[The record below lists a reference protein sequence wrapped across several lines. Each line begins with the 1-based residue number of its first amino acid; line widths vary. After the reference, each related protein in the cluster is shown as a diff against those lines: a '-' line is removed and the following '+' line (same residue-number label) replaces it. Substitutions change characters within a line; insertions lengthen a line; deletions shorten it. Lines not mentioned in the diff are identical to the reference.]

1 MGVGRPRSH
10 YTTPQNMAIVNLQNV
25 TYKYPLTETPAL
37 QNINLQVEEGEF
49 LALIGPNGAGKSTL
63 CYALAGF
70 VPHFFKGELTGIVEV
85 AGNETHNSTL
95 SEWVL
100 NVGLAF
106 QNPFNQISG
115 AKYTVFEELA
125 FGLENIGV
133 PRDEMIARVE
143 EAMNLT
149 GIRDLADRSPY
160 SLSGGQQ
167 QRVALTSILV
177 MQPKVL
183 VLDEPTSQMDPIGTR
198 EVFGV
203 IHSMAESGMTVILV
217 EHKVE
222 WIAQFADRVIALKDG
237 QTLLD
242 GTPSEVLTS
251 PLLPQN
257 GFGISRYTSVAR
269 KAQAV
274 GRWNGAKL
282 PVTLNEAVEGFSQ
295 RERGTSLEH

>member
-1 MGVGRPRSH
+1 
-10 YTTPQNMAIVNLQNV
+10 MAIVEVINV
-25 TYKYPLTETPAL
+25 TYKYPLTDSPAL
-37 QNINLQVEEGEF
+37 QNINMQVNEGEF
-49 LALIGPNGAGKSTL
+49 VAIIGPNGAGKSTL
-63 CYALAGF
+63 CYTLAGF
-70 VPHFFKGELTGIVEV
+70 VPHFFRGELTGTVEV
-85 AGNETHNSTL
+85 AGKESSQSSLH
-95 SEWVL
+95 EWVL

-133 PRDEMIARVE
+133 PRDEMRARVE
-143 EAMNLT
+143 SALDLT

-167 QRVALTSILV
+167 QRVALASILV

-183 VLDEPTSQMDPIGTR
+183 VLDEPTAQLDPIGTR
-198 EVFGV
+198 DVFSV
-203 IHSMAESGMTVILV
+203 IRKMAKEGMTVVLV
-217 EHKVE
+217 EHKME

-237 QTLLD
+237 QILLD

-251 PLLPQN
+251 SLLEEG

-269 KAQAV
+269 RARELGLWRKDT
-274 GRWNGAKL
+274 L
-282 PVTLNEAVEGFSQ
+282 PITLEEAVEGFSIAL
-295 RERGTSLEH
+295 TPSSLAQHHCGATKGAEE

>member
-1 MGVGRPRSH
+1 
-10 YTTPQNMAIVNLQNV
+10 MAIVNLQNV
-25 TYKYPLTETPAL
+25 SYKYPLTNSPAL

-49 LALIGPNGAGKSTL
+49 VALVGPNGAGKSTL
-63 CYALAGF
+63 CYTLAGF
-70 VPHFFKGELTGIVEV
+70 VPHFFKGELTGKVEV
-85 AGNETHNSTL
+85 MGKDLVASSL

-133 PRDEMIARVE
+133 PRGEMIQRVE
-143 EAMNLT
+143 DAMKLT
-149 GIRDLADRSPY
+149 GISDLADRSPY

-198 EVFGV
+198 EVFSV
-203 IHSMAESGMTVILV
+203 VRKLSESGMTVVMV
-217 EHKVE
+217 EHKME
-222 WIAQFADRVIALKDG
+222 WIAESAD
-237 QTLLD
+237 
-242 GTPSEVLTS
+242 
-251 PLLPQN
+251 
-257 GFGISRYTSVAR
+257 
-269 KAQAV
+269 
-274 GRWNGAKL
+274 
-282 PVTLNEAVEGFSQ
+282 
-295 RERGTSLEH
+295 

>member
-1 MGVGRPRSH
+1 
-10 YTTPQNMAIVNLQNV
+10 MAIVNLQDV
-25 TYKYPLTETPAL
+25 TYKYPLTDSSAL

-49 LALIGPNGAGKSTL
+49 IALIGPNGAGKSTL
-63 CYALAGF
+63 CYTLAGF
-70 VPHFFKGELTGIVEV
+70 VPHFFKGELTGTVEV
-85 AGNETHNSTL
+85 AGAETQNSLL

-125 FGLENIGV
+125 FGLENIGI
-133 PRDEMIARVE
+133 PREEMKTRVE
-143 EAMNLT
+143 EAMKLT
-149 GIRDLADRSPY
+149 GISELAERSPY

-203 IHSMAESGMTVILV
+203 IRAMAERGMTVILA

-222 WIAQFADRVIALKDG
+222 WIAQFADRVVALKDG
-237 QTLLD
+237 QILLD
-242 GTPSEVLTS
+242 GSPSEVLTS
-251 PLLPQN
+251 PLLPEH
-257 GFGISRYTSVAR
+257 GFGVSRYTAAAR
-269 KAQAV
+269 KAQEL
-274 GRWNGAKL
+274 GLWNGKKL
-282 PVTLNEAVEGFSQ
+282 PVTLDEAVEGFSQ
-295 RERGTSLEH
+295 NERGKSFEH

>member
-1 MGVGRPRSH
+1 
-10 YTTPQNMAIVNLQNV
+10 MAIVNLHNV
-25 TYKYPLTETPAL
+25 TYKYPLTDSPAL
-37 QNINLQVEEGEF
+37 KNINLQVNEGEF
-49 LALIGPNGAGKSTL
+49 VALIGPNGAGKSTL
-63 CYALAGF
+63 CYTIAGF
-70 VPHFFKGELTGIVEV
+70 VPHFFKGEISGTVEV
-85 AGNETHNSTL
+85 AGSESSKSNLH
-95 SEWVL
+95 EWVL

-133 PRDEMIARVE
+133 PRDEMIQRVND
-143 EAMNLT
+143 AMKLT
-149 GIRDLADRSPY
+149 GISDLADRSPY

-203 IHSMAESGMTVILV
+203 IRAMAERGMTVLMA

-222 WIAQFADRVIALKDG
+222 WIANFADRVVALHDG
-237 QTLLD
+237 EILLE
-242 GTPSEVLTS
+242 GTPQDVLTS
-251 PLLPQN
+251 DLLVEKA
-257 GFGISRYTSVAR
+257 FGISRYTSVAR
-269 KAQAV
+269 KAKEL
-274 GRWNGAKL
+274 GLWKGNRL
-282 PVTLNEAVEGFSQ
+282 PVTLEEAMDGFA
-295 RERGTSLEH
+295 R

>member
-1 MGVGRPRSH
+1 M
-10 YTTPQNMAIVNLQNV
+10 
-25 TYKYPLTETPAL
+25 
-37 QNINLQVEEGEF
+37 
-49 LALIGPNGAGKSTL
+49 IGPNGAGKSTL
-63 CYALAGF
+63 CYTLAGF
-70 VPHFFKGELTGIVEV
+70 VPHFFKGELTGLVEV
-85 AGNETHNSTL
+85 LGKETLNSTL

-125 FGLENIGV
+125 FGLENIGI
-133 PRDEMIARVE
+133 PRQEMKKRVE
-143 EAMNLT
+143 DAMKLT
-149 GIRDLADRSPY
+149 GISDLAERSPY

-177 MQPKVL
+177 MQPKIL

-203 IHSMAESGMTVILV
+203 IRRMAERGMTVILV

-237 QTLLD
+237 RIFLD
-242 GTPSEVLTS
+242 GTPLEVLTS
-251 PLLPQN
+251 PLLQEN

-269 KAQAV
+269 KAKEM
-274 GRWNGAKL
+274 GLWKKDEL
-282 PVTLNEAVEGFSQ
+282 PVTLNEAAEGFATDNH
-295 RERGTSLEH
+295 R

>member
-1 MGVGRPRSH
+1 MV
-10 YTTPQNMAIVNLQNV
+10 IVNLKNV
-25 TYKYPLTETPAL
+25 TYKYPLTDSPAL
-37 QNINLQVEEGEF
+37 QNINLQVDEGEF
-49 LALIGPNGAGKSTL
+49 VAIIGPNGAGKSTL
-63 CYALAGF
+63 CYTLAGF
-70 VPHFFKGELTGIVEV
+70 IPHFFKGELIGTIEV
-85 AGNETHNSTL
+85 AGVESLTSSLN
-95 SEWVL
+95 EWVL

-133 PRDEMIARVE
+133 SREEMKVRVE
-143 EAMNLT
+143 DAMKLT
-149 GIRDLADRSPY
+149 GIRDLANRSPY

-203 IHSMAESGMTVILV
+203 IREMAHRGLTVILV

-222 WIAQFADRVIALKDG
+222 WIAAFADRVIALKDG
-237 QTLLD
+237 SILLE
-242 GTPSEVLTS
+242 GTPGEVFTS
-251 PLLPQN
+251 SLLAEN

-269 KAQAV
+269 RAKEL
-274 GRWNGAKL
+274 GLWKKDKL
-282 PVTLNEAVEGFSQ
+282 PVTLDEAAQGFN
-295 RERGTSLEH
+295 

>member
-1 MGVGRPRSH
+1 
-10 YTTPQNMAIVNLQNV
+10 MAIVNLQNV
-25 TYKYPLTETPAL
+25 TYKYPLTDTPVL

-49 LALIGPNGAGKSTL
+49 VAVIGPNGAGKSTL
-63 CYALAGF
+63 CYTLAGF

-85 AGNETHNSTL
+85 AGNESHNSIL

-100 NVGLAF
+100 HVGLAF

-125 FGLENIGV
+125 FGLENIGI
-133 PRDEMIARVE
+133 PREEMKARVE
-143 EAMNLT
+143 DTMRLT
-149 GIRDLADRSPY
+149 GISDLADRSPY

-183 VLDEPTSQMDPIGTR
+183 VLDEPTSQLDPIGTR
-198 EVFGV
+198 EVFGL
-203 IHSMAESGMTVILV
+203 IRNMAERGLTVILV

-237 QTLLD
+237 EILLD
-242 GTPSEVLTS
+242 GNPSEVLTS
-251 PLLPQN
+251 PLLPEN

-269 KAQAV
+269 KAREIAL
-274 GRWNGAKL
+274 WNGEKL
-282 PVTLNEAVEGFSQ
+282 PITLDEAVEGFSSPLPKGEGPGV
-295 RERGTSLEH
+295 RAK

>member
-1 MGVGRPRSH
+1 
-10 YTTPQNMAIVNLQNV
+10 MAIVNLQNV
-25 TYKYPLTETPAL
+25 SYKYPLTDSL
-37 QNINLQVEEGEF
+37 VLKNINLQVNEGEF
-49 LALIGPNGAGKSTL
+49 VAIIGPNGAGKSTL
-63 CYALAGF
+63 CYTVSGF
-70 VPHFFKGELTGIVEV
+70 VPHFFKGEITGTVEV
-85 AGNETHNSTL
+85 AGNVSSKSNL
-95 SEWVL
+95 REWVL

-133 PRDEMIARVE
+133 PRDEMIQRVND
-143 EAMNLT
+143 AMKLT
-149 GIRDLADRSPY
+149 GISDLADRSPY

-203 IHSMAESGMTVILV
+203 IRTMAEKGMTVILA

-222 WIAQFADRVIALKDG
+222 WIANFADRVVALYEGEIISDG
-237 QTLLD
+237 KPGD
-242 GTPSEVLTS
+242 VLTS
-251 PLLPQN
+251 DLLAEK

-269 KAQAV
+269 KAKEM
-274 GRWNGAKL
+274 GLWKKDKL
-282 PVTLNEAVEGFSQ
+282 PITLEEAVEGF
-295 RERGTSLEH
+295 TNV

>member
-1 MGVGRPRSH
+1 
-10 YTTPQNMAIVNLQNV
+10 MAFINLQNV
-25 TYKYPLTETPAL
+25 SYKYPLTKTPVL
-37 QNINLQVEEGEF
+37 QNINLQINEGEF
-49 LALIGPNGAGKSTL
+49 VAIVGPNGAGKSTL

-70 VPHFFKGELTGIVEV
+70 VPHFFKGELTGTVEV
-85 AGNETHNSTL
+85 AGADLHKSTL

-115 AKYTVFEELA
+115 AKYTVFEEIA

-133 PRDEMIARVE
+133 PRGEMIPRVE
-143 EAMNLT
+143 KALALT
-149 GIRDLADRSPY
+149 GISDLADRSPY

-177 MQPKVL
+177 MEPKVL

-203 IHSMAESGMTVILV
+203 IRTMAERGMTVILA

-222 WIAQFADRVIALKDG
+222 WIAAFADRVVALKDG
-237 QTLLD
+237 QILLD
-242 GTPSEVLTS
+242 GKPGDVLTS
-251 PLLPQN
+251 PVLAEA
-257 GFGISRYTSVAR
+257 GFGISRYTSTAR
-269 KAQAV
+269 KAQEQ
-274 GRWNGAKL
+274 GLWKETQL
-282 PVTLNEAVEGFSQ
+282 PVTLDEAVKGFSLTPNPSPKKG
-295 RERGTSLEH
+295 RGE

>member
-1 MGVGRPRSH
+1 MEFGYHCNPFNS
-10 YTTPQNMAIVNLQNV
+10 YKIYMAIVNLQAV
-25 TYKYPLTETPAL
+25 TYKYPLTDTPAL
-37 QNINLQVEEGEF
+37 QNINLQVNEGEF
-49 LALIGPNGAGKSTL
+49 LAIIGPNGAGKSTL
-63 CYALAGF
+63 CYTLAGF
-70 VPHFFKGELTGIVEV
+70 VPHFFKGELTGLVEV
-85 AGNETHNSTL
+85 LGKESLNSTL

-125 FGLENIGV
+125 FGLENIGI
-133 PRDEMIARVE
+133 PREEMKARVE
-143 EAMNLT
+143 DAMKLT
-149 GIRDLADRSPY
+149 GISDLAERSPY

-203 IHSMAESGMTVILV
+203 IRRMAERGMTVIVV

-237 QTLLD
+237 QIILD

-251 PLLPQN
+251 PLLQEN

-269 KAQAV
+269 KAKEM
-274 GRWNGAKL
+274 GLWKKDEL
-282 PVTLNEAVEGFSQ
+282 PVTLDEAVEGF
-295 RERGTSLEH
+295 TTDTHK

>member
-1 MGVGRPRSH
+1 
-10 YTTPQNMAIVNLQNV
+10 MAIVNLKDV
-25 TYKYPLTETPAL
+25 TYKYPLTDSPAL
-37 QNINLQVEEGEF
+37 RNINLQVEEGEF
-49 LALIGPNGAGKSTL
+49 VAVIGPNGAGKSTL
-63 CYALAGF
+63 CYTLAGF
-70 VPHFFKGELTGIVEV
+70 VPHFFKGELTGTVEV
-85 AGNETHNSTL
+85 HGKNLHQSTL
-95 SEWVL
+95 DEWVL
-100 NVGLAF
+100 TVGLAF

-133 PRDEMIARVE
+133 PRNEMVSRVE
-143 EAMNLT
+143 AAMKLT
-149 GIRDLADRSPY
+149 GISDLADRSPY

-198 EVFGV
+198 DVFGV
-203 IHSMAESGMTVILV
+203 IRTLAEQGMTVVLV

-222 WIAQFADRVIALKDG
+222 WIAEFADRVIALHEG
-237 QTLLD
+237 QILAE

-251 PLLPQN
+251 GLLLEK

-269 KAQAV
+269 E
-274 GRWNGAKL
+274 AKKLGFWKHENL
-282 PVTLNEAVEGFSQ
+282 PVTLDEAVNGFALLHEGKG
-295 RERGTSLEH
+295 ETE